1 MHQQNKYITFIKSL
15 LEEVNGN
22 KNKEVINL
30 YEKTIASTEAIEEIS
45 QSKAFYTLPIDN
57 IFFYIF
63 SKIEMSKVSYEE
75 SANRMININEV
86 VIIITC
92 KFKLIFVTF

>member
-1 MHQQNKYITFIKSL
+1 MEIK
-15 LEEVNGN
+15 
-22 KNKEVINL
+22 KEVINL
-30 YEKTIASTEAIEEIS
+30 YEKTIASTKAIEEIS

-57 IFFYIF
+57 SFYIF